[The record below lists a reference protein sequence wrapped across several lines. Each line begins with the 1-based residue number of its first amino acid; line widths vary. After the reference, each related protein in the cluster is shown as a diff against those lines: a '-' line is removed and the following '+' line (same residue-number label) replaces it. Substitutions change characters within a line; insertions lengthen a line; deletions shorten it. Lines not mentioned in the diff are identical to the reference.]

1 MIDLALK
8 VDVDTHDGL
17 RDGVPRLLECLGRRS
32 VVASFYVAMGP
43 DNSGKAIRR
52 LFSRKGFAKKMFR
65 SNAVKL
71 YGLKTALYGTLL
83 PAPPIAR
90 SFPEILR
97 RTIAEG
103 HELGIHGYDHVY
115 WHDYVVG
122 LPEAKVASEVDAAL
136 DEYRRIV
143 GAVPEGFA
151 APGWQCGEGSLAA
164 LERGPFRYHSST
176 RGEFPYRPRAGK
188 IEGKL
193 SEIPT
198 TLPTVDELLGEGID
212 ERGLYETYERSIGNR
227 RLEVLTIH
235 AEVEGGPYA
244 DFFDALLGRLA
255 GRVRYRRL
263 DEIAGKL
270 DAGTLPVCDVIQSTK
285 PGRAG
290 TVSCQAL

>member
-17 RDGVPRLLECLGRRS
+17 ASGVPRLLDCLRRRNIA
-32 VVASFYVAMGP
+32 ASFYVSMGP

-52 LFSRKGFAKKMFR
+52 LFTRKGFAKKMLK
-65 SNAVKL
+65 SNAVRL
-71 YGLKTALYGTLL
+71 YGLRTALYGTLL
-83 PAPPIAR
+83 PAPQIAR
-90 SFPEILR
+90 SFPDVLR

-103 HELGIHGYDHVY
+103 HELGIHGWDHVY

-122 LPEAKVASEVDAAL
+122 LSESEAAKEVDAAL
-136 DEYRRIV
+136 AEYQRIV
-143 GAVPEGFA
+143 GTVPEGFA

-176 RGEFPYRPRAGK
+176 RGRAPYRPRAGR
-188 IEGKL
+188 IEGRL
-193 SEIPT
+193 VEIPT
-198 TLPTVDELLGEGID
+198 TLPTVDELLGEGLD
-212 ERGLYETYERSIGNR
+212 ERALFETYETSIGAR
-227 RLEVLTIH
+227 PLEVLTIH

-244 DFFDALLGRLA
+244 DFFDRLLERLA

-263 DEIAGKL
+263 DTIAREL
-270 DAGTLPVCDVIQSTK
+270 DSSALPVCEVVQDTR

-290 TVSCQAL
+290 TVSCQA